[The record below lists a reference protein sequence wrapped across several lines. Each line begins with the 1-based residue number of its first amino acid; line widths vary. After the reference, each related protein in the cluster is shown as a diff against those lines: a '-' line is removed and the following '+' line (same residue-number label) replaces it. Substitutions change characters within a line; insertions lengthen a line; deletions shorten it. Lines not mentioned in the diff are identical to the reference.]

1 VRGRPCVGH
10 CNTYIGISIECISE
24 VIMRFDS
31 FVHAVTDDQV
41 LSFAG
46 FASTSVRKP
55 YRRFFANWGL
65 AFFF

>member
-1 VRGRPCVGH
+1 
-10 CNTYIGISIECISE
+10 
-24 VIMRFDS
+24 MRFDS

-65 AFFF
+65 AFLGGLYGYEEVFFL